1 MAPDRQQFPLTLRY
15 TTTPPDFTGI
25 RTVRTSTMAILRAFS
40 GLAGT
45 PAGQSTRL
53 SGARVMPY
61 ARSPSLCTSASVR
74 RFSALF
80 GEPTDRAEPDTLGST
95 IVSDLGTALDGDGFV
110 VTSELTPPKGTSL
123 DLLVERA
130 RMLDRHVD
138 AFNITDSHAARMAM
152 APMAVSHIL
161 IDHGVEPIM
170 QITSRDRNRI
180 AIQADLLGAW
190 ALGVRNIAFMG
201 GDPPKNGDHPDAKG
215 VFDVVSASIIR
226 AAAGMNGGADMAGN
240 ALDGSP
246 DFCIGAVVNPGAKD
260 LDREIERMVEK
271 REAGATFFQTQAVY
285 DARAF
290 ERFVNKVESLDVRL
304 LAGIIPVK
312 SPKMAAYMNDHVP
325 GIEVPDAL
333 IRKLADSSDR
343 AATSSEMAAAV
354 ISEIRPMCRGVHVM
368 AIGWEDKVPGI
379 LEAAGVR

>member
-1 MAPDRQQFPLTLRY
+1 MSD
-15 TTTPPDFTGI
+15 
-25 RTVRTSTMAILRAFS
+25 LRA
-40 GLAGT
+40 
-45 PAGQSTRL
+45 
-53 SGARVMPY
+53 
-61 ARSPSLCTSASVR
+61 
-74 RFSALF
+74 
-80 GEPTDRAEPDTLGST
+80 
-95 IVSDLGTALDGDGFV
+95 ALDGGGFV

-123 DLLVERA
+123 TALVERA
-130 RMLDRHVD
+130 HLLSRHVD

-152 APMAVSHIL
+152 APMAVSHL
-161 IDHGVEPIM
+161 LLDHEVEPIM
-170 QITSRDRNRI
+170 QVTGRDRNRI

-215 VFDVVSASIIR
+215 VFDVVSADLIR
-226 AAAGMNGGADMAGN
+226 AASGMSGGADMAGN
-240 ALDGSP
+240 SLNGSP

-271 REAGATFFQTQAVY
+271 RDAGAAFFQTQAVY
-285 DARAF
+285 DAGTF
-290 ERFVNKVESLDVRL
+290 ERFVERTDALDVRL

-312 SPKMAAYMNDHVP
+312 SPKMAVYMNENVP
-325 GIEVPDAL
+325 GIEVPETL

-343 AATSSEMAAAV
+343 AATSSEMAAA
-354 ISEIRPMCRGVHVM
+354 IIAEIRPMCRGVHVM

>member
-1 MAPDRQQFPLTLRY
+1 MLSRY
-15 TTTPPDFTGI
+15 
-25 RTVRTSTMAILRAFS
+25 
-40 GLAGT
+40 
-45 PAGQSTRL
+45 
-53 SGARVMPY
+53 
-61 ARSPSLCTSASVR
+61 
-74 RFSALF
+74 
-80 GEPTDRAEPDTLGST
+80 
-95 IVSDLGTALDGDGFV
+95 
-110 VTSELTPPKGTSL
+110 
-123 DLLVERA
+123 
-130 RMLDRHVD
+130 VD

-161 IDHGVEPIM
+161 LDHGVEPIM

-215 VFDVVSASIIR
+215 VFDVASAAIIR
-226 AAAGMNGGADMAGN
+226 AAGAMSGGTDMAGN
-240 ALDGSP
+240 PLDGSP
-246 DFCIGAVVNPGAKD
+246 DFCIGAVVNPGAEN
-260 LDREIERMVEK
+260 LDAEIERMVEK
-271 REAGATFFQTQAVY
+271 RDAGATFFQTQAVY
-285 DARAF
+285 DPGAF
-290 ERFVNKVESLDVRL
+290 ERFVKRVESLDVRL

-312 SPKMAAYMNDHVP
+312 SPKMAAYMNEHVP
-325 GIEVPDAL
+325 GIDVPDAL

>member
-1 MAPDRQQFPLTLRY
+1 MLARRH
-15 TTTPPDFTGI
+15 FT
-25 RTVRTSTMAILRAFS
+25 
-40 GLAGT
+40 
-45 PAGQSTRL
+45 
-53 SGARVMPY
+53 
-61 ARSPSLCTSASVR
+61 RSAASVR
-74 RFSALF
+74 GFAAPREPADSPEPGTF
-80 GEPTDRAEPDTLGST
+80 GSNV
-95 IVSDLGTALDGDGFV
+95 VSHLRTALDGDGFV

-123 DLLVERA
+123 DSLLARA
-130 RMLDRHVD
+130 RMLSRYVD

-161 IDHGVEPIM
+161 LDHGVEPIM

-215 VFDVVSASIIR
+215 VFDVASAAIIR
-226 AAAGMNGGADMAGN
+226 AAEAMSGGTDMAGN
-240 ALDGSP
+240 PLDGSP
-246 DFCIGAVVNPGAKD
+246 DFCIGAVVNPGAKN
-260 LDREIERMVEK
+260 LDAEIERMVEK
-271 REAGATFFQTQAVY
+271 RDAGATFFQTQAVY
-285 DARAF
+285 DPGAF
-290 ERFVNKVESLDVRL
+290 ERFVKRVESLDVRL

-312 SPKMAAYMNDHVP
+312 SPKMAAYMNEHVP
-325 GIEVPDAL
+325 GIDVPDAL

-343 AATSSEMAAAV
+343 AATSSEMAAAA